1 MGIGWIADL
10 GSHEWGL
17 GMGETWG
24 GAVCAMGLWGWA
36 AVLACGVE

>member
-1 MGIGWIADL
+1 MGIGD
-10 GSHEWGL
+10 GQGL
-17 GMGETWG
+17 G